1 MKLIEEQEWTLA
13 QEPMKYS
20 ILSRLLFRLMDMIY
34 GNGINFCKLKVLEL
48 IARIPYQAWEKV
60 GYSAITHTHNNPKFA
75 KTVFKFVE
83 EARQQQ
89 DNEQWHLLIV
99 RDIITQKKIKTSW
112 LLHTFLPLIIAMT
125 YYPISWLTYVIY
137 PRLSYRLNAEF
148 EDHAE
153 RSYMQF
159 IADNPDFEN
168 QRVGKD
174 ITGEY
179 GTFESLA
186 HLLRQIA
193 LDERHH
199 KEESLARMKKA
210 RFGIFEFALNSTTH
224 KST

>member
-1 MKLIEEQEWTLA
+1 MKLIKEQEWTLA
-13 QEPMKYS
+13 QAPMKYS
-20 ILSRLLFRLMDMIY
+20 ILSRLLFNIMDMIY
-34 GNGINFCKLKVLEL
+34 GKGINFCKLKVLEL

-60 GYSAITHTHNNPKFA
+60 GYSAITHTHNHPKFA
-75 KTVFKFVE
+75 RSIFEFIE
-83 EARQQQ
+83 EARKQQ
-89 DNEQWHLLIV
+89 DNEQWHLLII
-99 RDIITQKKIKTSW
+99 RDIIAQKSIRTSW
-112 LLHTFLPLIIAMT
+112 LLHYFIPLIIAMT
-125 YYPISWLTYVIY
+125 YYPIAWLTYVIY

-159 IADNPDFEN
+159 VLDNPQFEKET
-168 QRVGKD
+168 VGME
-174 ITGEY
+174 ITQGY

-199 KEESLARMKKA
+199 KKESLARLKKA
-210 RFGIFEFALNSTTH
+210 RFGILELALNFTSH